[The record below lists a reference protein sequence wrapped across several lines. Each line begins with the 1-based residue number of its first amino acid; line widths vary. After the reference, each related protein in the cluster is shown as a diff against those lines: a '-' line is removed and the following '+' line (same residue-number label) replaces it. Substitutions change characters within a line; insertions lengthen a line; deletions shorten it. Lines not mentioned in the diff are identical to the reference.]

1 MLRRRTYECAS
12 PVLQGWKIHTYPALS
27 SCHNDR
33 FTTPGVVVGCFF
45 QTWIYAMGAE
55 ERQPAALSFDKV
67 VKRYGART
75 VLDHIDLEVAAGE
88 CFALVGV
95 NGAGKTTLIKSL
107 LDFTDLDGGGI
118 CIHGEPHGD
127 TASRR
132 HLAFLP
138 ERFIPPHYFTAG
150 DFLKY
155 MAQLHG
161 VPYDARK
168 VEALYERLDLDK
180 GSLGQAVRRYSK
192 GMVQKLGLIACFLS
206 GRRLLVLDEPMSG
219 LDPKARALVKSY
231 LRELKAR
238 DYTIFMATHL
248 LNDVE
253 TLCDRLAILHGGRLR
268 FVGTPARCCL
278 ETRTD
283 DLEQAYLAH
292 ISSTRE

>member
-1 MLRRRTYECAS
+1 M
-12 PVLQGWKIHTYPALS
+12 
-27 SCHNDR
+27 
-33 FTTPGVVVGCFF
+33 
-45 QTWIYAMGAE
+45 MGAE
-55 ERQPAALSFDKV
+55 DRQPMALSFDGV
-67 VKRYGART
+67 VKRYGPRT
-75 VLDHIDLEVAAGE
+75 VLDHIDLGITAGE

-107 LDFTDLDGGGI
+107 LDFTALDGGSI
-118 CIHGEPHGD
+118 RIHGEDHRD

-138 ERFIPPHYFTAG
+138 ERFTPPHYFTAG
-150 DFLKY
+150 DFLRY

-161 VPYDARK
+161 VPYDPRQ
-168 VEALYERLDLDK
+168 VEALYECLDLDK

-231 LRELKAR
+231 LQELKSKG
-238 DYTIFMATHL
+238 YTLFMATHL

-253 TLCDRLAILHGGRLR
+253 ALCDRLAILHGGRLC
-268 FVGTPARCCL
+268 FTGTPAQCRL
-278 ETRTD
+278 DTRAD

-292 ISSTRE
+292 IAAV